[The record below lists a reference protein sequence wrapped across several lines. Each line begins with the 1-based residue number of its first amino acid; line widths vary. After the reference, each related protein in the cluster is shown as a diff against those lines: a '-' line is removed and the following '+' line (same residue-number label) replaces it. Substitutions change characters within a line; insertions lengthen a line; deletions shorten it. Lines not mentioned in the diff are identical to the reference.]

1 MENINEI
8 WKPVVG
14 YERFYE
20 VSNLGRVKSND
31 REWVGSRG
39 GIIHKKGRILNPKPT
54 LQGRMVVQLWDK
66 QKCFQ
71 TFVHRLVAQAFIPNP
86 DNLPQVNH
94 KDENPLNNCVENL
107 EWCTAKYNT
116 NYGTCIKRRSEK
128 QKGVPRPSAYKK
140 IFIYR
145 NNELIKECEGAISA
159 SEFLGCKPAT
169 IYNHIHNPQ
178 RKKTVKGCVLRYAS

>member
-1 MENINEI
+1 
-8 WKPVVG
+8 
-14 YERFYE
+14 
-20 VSNLGRVKSND
+20 
-31 REWVGSRG
+31 
-39 GIIHKKGRILNPKPT
+39 
-54 LQGRMVVQLWDK
+54 MVVQLWNK

-86 DNLPQVNH
+86 NNLPQVNH
-94 KDENPLNNCVENL
+94 KDENPLNNCVWVNEDGSINYDKSNL

-140 IFIYR
+140 ILIYK
-145 NNELIKECEGAISA
+145 NNEIVKVCEGAISA

-169 IYNHIHNPQ
+169 IYNHIYNPQ